1 MRIIGI
7 VLLLI
12 GTLSIDRWP
21 FIQTLSPQQSE
32 LLRAALYLAFML
44 CAYILGYVQSM
55 VDTNNNFKNNKKNG

>member
-44 CAYILGYVQSM
+44 SAYALGYAQSM